1 MASRRRSQKIG
12 LSPGSLVYL
21 GDSRAEPIQISIIDY
36 GIDHFHRHQAPGIED
51 CVKNAAADTVRWI
64 NISGIHDVAAI
75 GKLHDAFGIHPLV
88 LEDIVNTGQ
97 RPKIDDYDDYVF
109 IVFKMLYSEPGNPS
123 VKHEQ
128 VSLIVG
134 KGYVISLQ
142 EVGLDIFDPLRE
154 RIERG
159 RGRIRTQGSGYLTYA
174 LLDTVVDHYFKV
186 LEELGERIEDL
197 EETVIQAPDP
207 DTLAEIQDL
216 KREMLHVRTSLWPM
230 REVMSTLVR
239 GESKVIGK
247 KVNLYF
253 RDVYDHT
260 IHAIDTVDLF
270 RDMLSAILDIYLSS
284 VSNKMNEVMK
294 VLTVM
299 ATIFIPMTFLAGVYG
314 MNFDHMPELHWK
326 WAYPAFWLLMVAI
339 LIGMVAYFRR
349 NKWL

>member
-21 GDSRAEPIQISIIDY
+21 GDSRQEPARFSIIDY
-36 GIDHFHRHQAPGIED
+36 GVDYFHRHAAPEIED

-75 GKLHDAFGIHPLV
+75 GRLQGAFGIHPLV
-88 LEDIVNTGQ
+88 LEDIVNTGH

-109 IVFKMLYSEPGNPS
+109 IVFKMLYSEPGKPA

-134 KGYVISLQ
+134 NGYVISLQ

-154 RIERG
+154 RIKLG
-159 RGRIRTQGSGYLTYA
+159 RGRIRTQGSDYLAYT

-197 EETVIQAPDP
+197 EDTVIQAPVP
-207 DTLAEIQDL
+207 ETLAEIQDL
-216 KREMLHVRTSLWPM
+216 KREMLHIRTSLWPM
-230 REVMSTLVR
+230 REVIGTLLR

-260 IHAIDTVDLF
+260 IHAIDTVELF

-284 VSNKMNEVMK
+284 VGNKMNEVMK

-314 MNFDHMPELHWK
+314 MNFDYMPELHWK
-326 WAYPAFWLLMVAI
+326 SAYPAFWLLMVVI
-339 LIGMVAYFRR
+339 LIGMVIFFKR